1 MADVLDIDEISRG
14 LARNVR
20 GIQIDE
26 QLKKGNTD
34 IDRRKSHKRVTKTSD
49 NVGGYLNR
57 RSWLLLLLYAS
68 IPVFGWIV
76 IIHGIFSKKSTHDK
90 KCFCEAYAI
99 MKVILL
105 CISLLLLF
113 IGYQVVLK
121 LIEYFLQ
128 YIA

>member
-1 MADVLDIDEISRG
+1 MTDLDEVTRG

-20 GIQIDE
+20 GIQMEE
-26 QLKKGNTD
+26 QLNKSKTPEV
-34 IDRRKSHKRVTKTSD
+34 RRKSHKRTKQASEK
-49 NVGGYLNR
+49 VEGYLNR
-57 RSWLLLLLYAS
+57 RSWLLMLLYAS

-76 IIHGIFSKKSTHDK
+76 IIHGIVSKKSTYDK

-99 MKVILL
+99 MKLILIA
-105 CISLLLLF
+105 ISLILLF